1 MLNFILKRDPVWL
14 ESLPPVESRTTIILL
29 SGDGEE
35 VAVPVPLLPAVSPLV
50 QSILA
55 DTPLLAFSPCFISLP
70 STVGA
75 VLLAVRDILTTGT
88 AAAGNW
94 EELEQVKQ
102 VLRMLGVGAKLFSCQ
117 LAEMG
122 GGFGV
127 GEIVGNYSE
136 GPDVDLLDGTDELDI
151 TIKLEEKEITCS
163 SKGMGNANES
173 KIVLREC
180 SVQEKRCQPAAFSLT
195 QEEKDNMQDQL
206 LYQDDTVKYAFP
218 GGGKGAPEDGGTD
231 DVGLHEG
238 NSNMNF
244 QCPKCGKGFRFGRL
258 NYIASL
264 RRHILSHYH
273 KEFYKVL
280 PDCKP
285 YPCPICG
292 KCKRDRVTLA
302 QHYAFKHKKVFEMTD
317 LTPADL
323 QGIPEGG
330 RAALKDTGAVLKCS
344 KCLLG
349 FDDIGSAR
357 THVLSHYHQVF
368 FNVLPDRK
376 PFPCPICA
384 KVHRDRI
391 TLIRHY
397 ALAHKKVFEMTDLTR
412 EDLHY
417 PETNVTKE

>member
-55 DTPLLAFSPCFISLP
+55 DPPLLAYSPCFISLP

-127 GEIVGNYSE
+127 GEIVGNYSD

-180 SVQEKRCQPAAFSLT
+180 SVQEKKCQPTAFSLN
-195 QEEKDNMQDQL
+195 QEEKDKMEDQL

-218 GGGKGAPEDGGTD
+218 GGGKGALEDGGTD

-244 QCPKCGKGFRFGRL
+244 QCPKCGKRYRIGGHKARL
-258 NYIASL
+258 
-264 RRHILSHYH
+264 
-273 KEFYKVL
+273 
-280 PDCKP
+280 
-285 YPCPICG
+285 
-292 KCKRDRVTLA
+292 
-302 QHYAFKHKKVFEMTD
+302 
-317 LTPADL
+317 
-323 QGIPEGG
+323 
-330 RAALKDTGAVLKCS
+330 
-344 KCLLG
+344 
-349 FDDIGSAR
+349 GSAR
-357 THVLSHYHQVF
+357 IHVLSHYYQVF

-391 TLIRHY
+391 TLTRHY
-397 ALAHKKVFEMTDLTR
+397 ALGHKKVFEMTDLTR